1 MISIK
6 GLDTVI
12 INIIFGNKACD
23 LIIFYYLFPIPYF
36 FEKACNKQ
44 SVIPLSVSANNK
56 HLITLVFF
64 VSSIRSLYSYVS
76 RENLGI
82 NFRGMLQGGATWR

>member
-12 INIIFGNKACD
+12 NNIIFENKVCD
-23 LIIFYYLFPIPYF
+23 LVIFYYLFPVPYF

-44 SVIPLSVSANNK
+44 LVIPPSVFANNK

-64 VSSIRSLYSYVS
+64 VSSDRFILTLAGR
-76 RENLGI
+76 I
-82 NFRGMLQGGATWR
+82 